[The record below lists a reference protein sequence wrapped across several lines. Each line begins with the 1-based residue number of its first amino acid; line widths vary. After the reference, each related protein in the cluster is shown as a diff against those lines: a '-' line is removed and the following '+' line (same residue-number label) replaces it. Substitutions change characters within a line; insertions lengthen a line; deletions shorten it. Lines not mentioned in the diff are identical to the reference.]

1 MLRSVVL
8 VILVLPE
15 PVVLHIV
22 VPGVP
27 VVQRTRM
34 LVDVGVPVVVL
45 LIVALLLTVRENGT
59 TTITSWI
66 GWYIQ
71 NIGQRWGR

>member
-22 VPGVP
+22 VLGVP

-34 LVDVGVPVVVL
+34 LM
-45 LIVALLLTVRENGT
+45 
-59 TTITSWI
+59 
-66 GWYIQ
+66 
-71 NIGQRWGR
+71 